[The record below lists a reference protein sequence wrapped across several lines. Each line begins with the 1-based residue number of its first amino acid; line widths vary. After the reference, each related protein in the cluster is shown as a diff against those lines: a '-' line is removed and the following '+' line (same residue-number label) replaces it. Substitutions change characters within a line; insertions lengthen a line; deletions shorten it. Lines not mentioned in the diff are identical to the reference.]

1 MEMKCIHVDRR
12 RGRELE
18 RVKCLTSTV
27 EMLPTTLSLLSVTAR
42 EEMPSLLSSSNASV
56 RGRSPLENM
65 SGQLVKECFVES
77 DD

>member
-1 MEMKCIHVDRR
+1 MEMKCMHVDRR

-27 EMLPTTLSLLSVTAR
+27 EMLPITLSLLSVTAR

-56 RGRSPLENM
+56 RGRSPLEKIA
-65 SGQLVKECFVES
+65 GQLMQEYSIES